1 MAMHDSRDG
10 SERAVWH
17 RGVALG
23 MLAFA
28 FAFAFGCGGGGAP
41 PADSARFAEQLRQI
55 KLAQTDTVDAKEFPK
70 IGDADIAKIVGLD
83 QVIRVKLETPGSPT
97 KG

>member
-10 SERAVWH
+10 SKRAVWH

-28 FAFAFGCGGGGAP
+28 IGCGSAP